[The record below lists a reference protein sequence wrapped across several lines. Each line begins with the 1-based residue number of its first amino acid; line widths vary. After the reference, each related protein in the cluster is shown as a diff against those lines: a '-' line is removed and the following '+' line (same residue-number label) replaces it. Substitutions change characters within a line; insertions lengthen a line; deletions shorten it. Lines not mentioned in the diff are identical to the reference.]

1 MIADKPWC
9 FFQERAAIV
18 DALIKKWAKELDY
31 RLIKELWAFHGNRIA
46 VLFQYEHQD
55 PGPVVP
61 AHFFAWNHSGIF
73 PAPFHQALAAAD
85 R

>member
-31 RLIKELWAFHGNRIA
+31 RLI
-46 VLFQYEHQD
+46 
-55 PGPVVP
+55 
-61 AHFFAWNHSGIF
+61 
-73 PAPFHQALAAAD
+73 
-85 R
+85 